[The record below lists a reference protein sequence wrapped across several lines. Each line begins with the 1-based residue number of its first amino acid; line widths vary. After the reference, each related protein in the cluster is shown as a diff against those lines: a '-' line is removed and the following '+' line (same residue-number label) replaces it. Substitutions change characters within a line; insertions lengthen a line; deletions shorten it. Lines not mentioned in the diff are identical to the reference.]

1 VKVDVK
7 KQINTA
13 IVSGNVVFGSNK
25 TADALLYDE
34 PKLVLLASNCPKSQ
48 REKIT
53 YYSALSGVKCVT
65 LKENSME
72 LGSGCGRPH
81 HLSALAVLDAGE
93 SSILEVRE

>member
-13 IVSGNVVFGSNK
+13 IESGNVILGANK
-25 TADALLYDE
+25 TIDALLFGK
-34 PKLVLLASNCPKSQ
+34 PKMVLMASNCPKSR
-48 REKIT
+48 REAIT
-53 YYSALSGVKCVT
+53 YYGTLSGVKCVT

-81 HLSALAVLDAGE
+81 HLSALAVLDEGE
-93 SSILEVRE
+93 SSILEV

>member
-1 VKVDVK
+1 VNVDVK

-13 IVSGNVVFGSNK
+13 IESGNVIFGSNK
-25 TADALLYDE
+25 TIDSLLLDR

-48 REKIT
+48 RESII
-53 YYSALSGVKCVT
+53 YYSALSGVRCVT

-81 HLSALAVLDAGE
+81 HLSALVVLDEGE
-93 SSILEVRE
+93 SSILEVQE